1 MANQTTSETPLAT
14 HPRPKFWSRVVW
26 ISLLLVGG
34 LSAAGAARYV
44 MTHAWAETGEK
55 SKVAALAVTTVRP
68 KQQTLV
74 RTVEQ
79 PGSILPFAQV
89 ELYAKTSGYLRS
101 IRREVSPE
109 VVASLLA
116 QSLMS
121 PAAPGAPAI
130 GPASGSAASLAAAMW
145 QAPVIDIGAKVT
157 AGDVLVEVDVP
168 ERTQDV
174 VERGAF
180 VRQRQEELG
189 QTQTAV
195 GTFLATVEVAK
206 AQLKQAEADIKR
218 YRSDYAFRMKEL
230 ARFKDLV
237 SSRALEPRLLDEK
250 QSQADASLAAW
261 ESSQAKLMSSRADLT
276 LATSKLATAR
286 ADVRVKEA
294 LLEVAKADLARARIM
309 LDYSRLAAPFSGIL
323 TYRGV
328 DEGDFVQN
336 SQSGQSRH
344 LMTVTALDRVKVSLK
359 VPSREGVLVHV
370 GAEAVVTLD
379 SRPGEKFHGHVSRTR
394 RVLDV
399 QSRTLEVEIDLDNCH
414 QKLMPGMYGHVVLSL
429 VTMPDT
435 WTIPASALYSRNKV
449 NYVILVRDGAAQRQ
463 PVRIVLDNGHEVG
476 VVKLVGTAEVPLDG
490 SEELVLS
497 GKGEIRDG
505 QRVTSP
511 SLAAH

>member
-1 MANQTTSETPLAT
+1 MANHTTSETPLAT
-14 HPRPKFWSRVVW
+14 HSRPKSRSGMVW

-34 LSAAGAARYV
+34 LCAAGAARYA
-44 MTHAWAETGEK
+44 MTHGEAEAGEK

-79 PGSILPFAQV
+79 PGSILPFAQA

-116 QSLMS
+116 RSLMS
-121 PAAPGAPAI
+121 APCAPAI
-130 GPASGSAASLAAAMW
+130 GQASGSAASLAVALW

-206 AQLKQAEADIKR
+206 AQTKQAEADIKR
-218 YRSDYAFRMKEL
+218 YQSDYAFRTKEL

-261 ESSQAKLMSSRADLT
+261 ESSRAKLLSSQADLT

-294 LLEVAKADLARARIM
+294 LLEVSKADLERARIL
-309 LDYSRLAAPFSGIL
+309 LDYSRLTAPFSGIL
-323 TYRGV
+323 THRGV

-359 VPSREGVLVHV
+359 VPAREGVLVRV
-370 GAEAVVTLD
+370 GAEAVVTVD
-379 SRPGEKFHGHVSRTR
+379 SRPGEKFHGRVSRTR
-394 RVLDV
+394 RVLDA
-399 QSRTLEVEIDLDNCH
+399 QSRTLEVEIDLDNRH

-511 SLAAH
+511 PLPAR